1 MLSCT
6 PIGFIRNNRQELYQV
21 PYQIGLLD
29 NMSSI
34 IELEKGHNYEE
45 ALADLEN
52 FERLWVIFHFHKA
65 TTWKPKIT
73 PPRGNEKKGLF
84 ATRSPHRPNP
94 IGISAVK
101 LIKIDGLK
109 IFIEDHDFIDGTP
122 VLDIK
127 PYLPYVD
134 SFPQANCGWLD
145 KVENSTHYSLICGEN
160 FQIKHHWLLE
170 NGLNLIQL
178 IDVTLSLQPFPK
190 KENRISENS
199 DGTFTIAVKTW
210 RIKFIVE
217 NSTVTLLDIFS
228 GYDDAHLSGAKK
240 SRWNDLPIH
249 QKFVEKF

>member
-21 PYQIGLLD
+21 PYQIGLLN
-29 NMSSI
+29 NMTSV

-65 TTWKPKIT
+65 TSWKPKIT

-109 IFIEDHDFIDGTP
+109 IYIEDHDFIDGTP

-127 PYLPYVD
+127 P
-134 SFPQANCGWLD
+134 
-145 KVENSTHYSLICGEN
+145 
-160 FQIKHHWLLE
+160 
-170 NGLNLIQL
+170 
-178 IDVTLSLQPFPK
+178 
-190 KENRISENS
+190 
-199 DGTFTIAVKTW
+199 
-210 RIKFIVE
+210 
-217 NSTVTLLDIFS
+217 
-228 GYDDAHLSGAKK
+228 
-240 SRWNDLPIH
+240 
-249 QKFVEKF
+249 